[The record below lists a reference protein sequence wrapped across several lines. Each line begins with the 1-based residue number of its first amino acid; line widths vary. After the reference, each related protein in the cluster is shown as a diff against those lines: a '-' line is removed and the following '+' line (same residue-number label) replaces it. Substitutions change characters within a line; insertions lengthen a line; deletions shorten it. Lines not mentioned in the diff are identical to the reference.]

1 MKPDKMWLEPYSHFV
16 RWLAWQADRPRIG
29 PKQVIVDITDRCF
42 FRCMTCDK
50 WKSRATPL
58 ELTTA
63 EWLDALHRLFEWLGP
78 YHLSLSGGEPLGRHD
93 IFQIIAWAN
102 ERGVTTNLMTNG
114 WLVDAWTARE
124 LVEAGL
130 TNLTFSLNA
139 FNPATHDRT
148 RGMPGSYARIVAG
161 IGHVQRACAEAG
173 ARTTISLNT
182 IVCGATAAELPKLV
196 RWAREV
202 GLDAVGLQPLVDVSS
217 YQPYQARQ
225 VTYRPDWTANND
237 LWTGDRQQIDAAI
250 EQLIALKQQG
260 YPILSTVR
268 QLRLM
273 GAYLHDPATAPPT
286 RCYVGINNFLIDPY
300 GDVRL
305 CYSMDPIGN
314 ICTEQPEALW
324 SSAMA
329 ARVRGDI
336 RTCQLGCRLLNC
348 NYQPSAAE
356 RARTLGQRLITI
368 QPATVSG

>member
-1 MKPDKMWLEPYSHFV
+1 MKPDKMWREPHSHFV
-16 RWLAWQADRPRIG
+16 RWLLWQADRPRVG

-58 ELTTA
+58 ELMTA
-63 EWLDALHRLFEWLGP
+63 EWLNALQRVFEWLGP
-78 YHLSLSGGEPLGRHD
+78 YHLSLSGGEPLRRRD
-93 IFQIIAWAN
+93 IFQIIAWAS
-102 ERGVTTNLMTNG
+102 EHGVTTNLMTNG
-114 WLVDAWTARE
+114 WLVDAQTAQE

-130 TNLTFSLNA
+130 TNLTFSLNS

-148 RGMPGSYARIVAG
+148 RGMPGSHARIVAG
-161 IGHVQRACAEAG
+161 IGHMQRARAEG
-173 ARTTISLNT
+173 RGRGTHTTISLNT
-182 IVCGATAAELPKLV
+182 IVCGAMAAELPELV

-217 YQPYQARQ
+217 YQPYHAPQ

-237 LWTGDRQQIDAAI
+237 LWNGDRQQIDAAI

-260 YPILSTVR
+260 YPILGTVR
-268 QLRLM
+268 QLHLM
-273 GAYLHDPATAPPT
+273 GAYLHDPTKVPPT

-300 GDVRL
+300 GGVRL
-305 CYSMDPIGN
+305 CYTMDPIGN
-314 ICTEQPEALW
+314 IRTERPEVIW
-324 SSAMA
+324 SSTMA

-336 RTCQLGCRLLNC
+336 RACQLGCRLLNC

-356 RARTLGQRLITI
+356 RARTLGQRLI
-368 QPATVSG
+368 AS